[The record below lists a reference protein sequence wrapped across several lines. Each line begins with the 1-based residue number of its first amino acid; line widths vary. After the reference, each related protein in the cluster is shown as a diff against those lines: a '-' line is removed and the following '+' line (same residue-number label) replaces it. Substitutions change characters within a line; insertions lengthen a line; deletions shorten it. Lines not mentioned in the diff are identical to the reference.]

1 MNQRVEEATAVT
13 EAAIVEVEQETVQE
27 NGTYWKIGFWNE
39 TFAKSTY
46 YWFFLGIA
54 DSASDEPYEQFEDE
68 NRDIDNA
75 KEALLQVILISFS
88 EITLFRNKRF
98 RYAWLNVPSEM
109 LQITFEG
116 FWWKIHQANKP

>member
-1 MNQRVEEATAVT
+1 MVHIEKLGFEMKLSRNQL
-13 EAAIVEVEQETVQE
+13 
-27 NGTYWKIGFWNE
+27 N
-39 TFAKSTY
+39 Y

-88 EITLFRNKRF
+88 EIGKRF
-98 RYAWLNVPSEM
+98 R
-109 LQITFEG
+109 
-116 FWWKIHQANKP
+116 

>member
-1 MNQRVEEATAVT
+1 MVHIEKLGFEMKLSRNQHTIE
-13 EAAIVEVEQETVQE
+13 I
-27 NGTYWKIGFWNE
+27 
-39 TFAKSTY
+39 
-46 YWFFLGIA
+46 FLGIA

-98 RYAWLNVPSEM
+98 RYA
-109 LQITFEG
+109 
-116 FWWKIHQANKP
+116 